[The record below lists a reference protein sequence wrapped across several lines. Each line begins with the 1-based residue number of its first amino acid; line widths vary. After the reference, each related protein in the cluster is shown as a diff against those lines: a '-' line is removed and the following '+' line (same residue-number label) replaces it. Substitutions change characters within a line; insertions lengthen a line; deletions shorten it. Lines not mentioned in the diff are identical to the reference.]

1 MGRGASPPN
10 PAPCTSS
17 SPLATPTALGS
28 CWLVSCTRRLDKGQP
43 DHLRAAMP
51 GKTGLPRREEALPG
65 RPQRLPVSAEHAV
78 SGNATLPPFP
88 EGMQM
93 AVFGMGCFWGAEKM
107 FWKLPGIFSTQV
119 GYAGGF
125 TPNPT
130 YKEICTGLTGHAE
143 VVRVVYDPQKTS
155 YEALL
160 KAFWENHDPT
170 QGMQQEEDVGTQY
183 RSVIHTFGAQQRD
196 AALKSKA
203 MYQQMGNLGTKT
215 FSDLPGIPKE
225 IFRHLL
231 SPSPV
236 RHHKTILPSPGK
248 HPPEAPSTP
257 ARAGCLWPAVLTSA
271 SPAPR

>member
-1 MGRGASPPN
+1 MFSRWQEGGRAWHRSDARS
-10 PAPCTSS
+10 PAPVSLLLAWSS
-17 SPLATPTALGS
+17 VAFFLPAPPPLFAPIPTFGSSRRWWAQGGHLGG
-28 CWLVSCTRRLDKGQP
+28 VRLAPARAVGGR
-43 DHLRAAMP
+43 HTLRA
-51 GKTGLPRREEALPG
+51 K
-65 RPQRLPVSAEHAV
+65 HAV
-78 SGNATLPPFP
+78 SGNAMLPPFP

-93 AVFGMGCFWGAEKM
+93 AIFGMGCFWGAERM
-107 FWKLPGIFSTQV
+107 FWKLPGVFSTQV

-170 QGMQQEEDVGTQY
+170 QGMRQEEDVGTQY

-203 MYQQMGNLGTKT
+203 MYQQELAKRQLGPITT
-215 FSDLPGIPKE
+215 E
-225 IFRHLL
+225 IQAAGEFYHAEDYHQQYL
-231 SPSPV
+231 
-236 RHHKTILPSPGK
+236 HKTPKGYCGQKGTGVACPIC
-248 HPPEAPSTP
+248 P
-257 ARAGCLWPAVLTSA
+257 AAEQES
-271 SPAPR
+271 

>member
-1 MGRGASPPN
+1 MELSWLGTVVP
-10 PAPCTSS
+10 
-17 SPLATPTALGS
+17 LGS
-28 CWLVSCTRRLDKGQP
+28 HPATSRRIGSKPGLTWRAKMLVARGGWTRGSP
-43 DHLRAAMP
+43 ITCAPAAAVARP
-51 GKTGLPRREEALPG
+51 GKTGPPSREEALPG
-65 RPQRLPVSAEHAV
+65 GAQSLPVSAKHAV

-93 AVFGMGCFWGAEKM
+93 AVFGMGCFWGAERM
-107 FWKLPGIFSTQV
+107 FWKLPGVFSTQV

-143 VVRVVYDPQKTS
+143 VVRVVYNPQKTS

-183 RSVIHTFGAQQRD
+183 RSVIHTFRAQQRD

-203 MYQQMGNLGTKT
+203 MYQQELAKRQLGPITT
-215 FSDLPGIPKE
+215 E
-225 IFRHLL
+225 IQAAGEFYYAEDYHQQYL
-231 SPSPV
+231 
-236 RHHKTILPSPGK
+236 HKTPRG
-248 HPPEAPSTP
+248 
-257 ARAGCLWPAVLTSA
+257 GCGQKGTGVACPIRPTAEQE
-271 SPAPR
+271 P

>member
-1 MGRGASPPN
+1 
-10 PAPCTSS
+10 
-17 SPLATPTALGS
+17 
-28 CWLVSCTRRLDKGQP
+28 
-43 DHLRAAMP
+43 MP
-51 GKTGLPRREEALPG
+51 GKTRLPSREQALPG
-65 RPQRLPVSAEHAV
+65 RPRRLPVSAKHAV

-107 FWKLPGIFSTQV
+107 FWNLPGVFSTQV

-130 YKEICTGLTGHAE
+130 YKEVCTGLTGHAE

-183 RSVIHTFGAQQRD
+183 RSVIYTFGAQQRD

-203 MYQQMGNLGTKT
+203 TYQQLLLDFAGGVPAAVPFPRSRHSLCPEVPAWTCE
-215 FSDLPGIPKE
+215 LP
-225 IFRHLL
+225 
-231 SPSPV
+231 
-236 RHHKTILPSPGK
+236 
-248 HPPEAPSTP
+248 PPRPSTCTP
-257 ARAGCLWPAVLTSA
+257 GSSW
-271 SPAPR
+271 